1 MTRAAK
7 KSAGSAGRSGDP
19 FLPGSE
25 ERVAS
30 ADLQASL
37 KSMAANA
44 GVNLLAIRGLQG
56 GRSQPLHMVAVS
68 VELEGPLKAIRDMI
82 LAIENQTPLLFVS
95 TASFR
100 SLADGEDG
108 AIRAELRVQGAIRGG
123 SQPGGKRAGHGWPT
137 NWSRFE
143 PGGADAMTSLAQMVQ
158 LRLSGM
164 AEFAAAIRGLPAC
177 RHARPDRS
185 ARPKR
190 TGGAAAGD
198 AGSHRWGLRPGSR
211 WSAR

>member
-1 MTRAAK
+1 MIQNLKLARGTPFLAFNAAVMFFVVIFFLAPIMGHFADRAEEISDNAAQLAHFQNAARAAK
-7 KSAGSAGRSGDP
+7 KPVGSAGRSGDP

-56 GRSQPLHMVAVS
+56 GRSQPLQMVAVS
-68 VELEGPLKAIRDMI
+68 MELEGPLKAIRDMI

-95 TASFR
+95 TAAFR

-123 SQPGGKRAGHGWPT
+123 PQPGGNQQA
-137 NWSRFE
+137 
-143 PGGADAMTSLAQMVQ
+143 ADGQQ
-158 LRLSGM
+158 
-164 AEFAAAIRGLPAC
+164 
-177 RHARPDRS
+177 
-185 ARPKR
+185 
-190 TGGAAAGD
+190 TG
-198 AGSHRWGLRPGSR
+198 PGSNPAGR
-211 WSAR
+211 MP

>member
-1 MTRAAK
+1 MIQNLKLARGTPFLAFNAAAILFVVVFLLAPIMAHFAGRAEDISDNAAQLAHFQNVTRAAK
-7 KSAGSAGRSGDP
+7 KSAGSVGRSGDP

-56 GRSQPLHMVAVS
+56 GRSQPLHMIAVS

-82 LAIENQTPLLFVS
+82 FTIENQTPLLFVPS
-95 TASFR
+95 ASFR

-108 AIRAELRVQGAIRGG
+108 PIRAELRVQGAIRNGPQPSGREAVMGG
-123 SQPGGKRAGHGWPT
+123 GQAG
-137 NWSRFE
+137 
-143 PGGADAMTSLAQMVQ
+143 
-158 LRLSGM
+158 
-164 AEFAAAIRGLPAC
+164 
-177 RHARPDRS
+177 
-185 ARPKR
+185 
-190 TGGAAAGD
+190 
-198 AGSHRWGLRPGSR
+198 PGSAPAER
-211 WSAR
+211 MP

>member
-1 MTRAAK
+1 MIQNLKLARGTPFLAFNAAVMFFVVIFFLAPIMGHFAGRAEEISDNAAQLAHFQNAARAAK
-7 KSAGSAGRSGDP
+7 KPVGSAGRSGDP

-56 GRSQPLHMVAVS
+56 GRSQPLQMVAVS

-95 TASFR
+95 TAAFR

-123 SQPGGKRAGHGWPT
+123 SQPGG
-137 NWSRFE
+137 NQQ
-143 PGGADAMTSLAQMVQ
+143 AMDGQQ
-158 LRLSGM
+158 
-164 AEFAAAIRGLPAC
+164 
-177 RHARPDRS
+177 
-185 ARPKR
+185 
-190 TGGAAAGD
+190 TG
-198 AGSHRWGLRPGSR
+198 PGSNPAGR
-211 WSAR
+211 MP